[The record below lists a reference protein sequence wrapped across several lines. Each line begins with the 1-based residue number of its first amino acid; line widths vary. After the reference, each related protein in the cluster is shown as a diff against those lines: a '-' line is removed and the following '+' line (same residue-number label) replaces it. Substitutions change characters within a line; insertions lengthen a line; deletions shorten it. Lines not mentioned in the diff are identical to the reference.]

1 MTELVSVS
9 ETSTKYHCTIAFR
22 RESSL
27 INCCYRNLIVKI
39 IALAFSFYQPQGK
52 CGSFI
57 VKYISQK
64 IISNLIH
71 VVKLSYLS
79 LYTVAQGLHPRNVS
93 PGSGYIG
100 QVEGLLREKLS

>member
-1 MTELVSVS
+1 M
-9 ETSTKYHCTIAFR
+9 
-22 RESSL
+22 
-27 INCCYRNLIVKI
+27 KI

-57 VKYISQK
+57 VTYISQK
-64 IISNLIH
+64 ISNLTY

-79 LYTVAQGLHPRNVS
+79 LYTVAQGPHPRNVS